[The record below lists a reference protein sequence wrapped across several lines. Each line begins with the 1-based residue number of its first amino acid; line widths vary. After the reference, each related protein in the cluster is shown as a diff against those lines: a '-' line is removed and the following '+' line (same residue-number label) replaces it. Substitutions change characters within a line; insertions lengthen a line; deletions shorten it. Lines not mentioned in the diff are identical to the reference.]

1 MSTLT
6 FRSVQVTPVSVPLL
20 RPVRTASGIV
30 THSPLLLID
39 VVANEGVIG
48 RSYLFSYTPS
58 VLKGLHSVLVELA
71 VALTGKPIAPAEIE
85 RDFAARFRLLG
96 TSGLL
101 GMALAGIDMAAWDAL
116 AQRAQM
122 PLAQV
127 LGGSLQPVKA
137 YFSQGMDG
145 VDEGVKLAHE
155 CLRLGFEAMKI
166 KIGYPTLQED
176 LAVITAVKEVLGS
189 SARLAV
195 DYNQSLST
203 AEALRR
209 CRRLDEL
216 DLLWIEE
223 PVLQDDYAAAA
234 RVAESIYTPIQR
246 GENWFGTAEMSMSL
260 RAGGSDIAMLDVMK
274 IGGVSG
280 WMRAAAI
287 AHEHRTP
294 VSSHIFHEISS
305 HLMAASSM
313 PGWLEYLPLAE
324 AILRNPVTVA
334 AGRVAL
340 NTTPG
345 AGMEWDAQAVKR
357 YSLL

>member
-1 MSTLT
+1 MSLLT
-6 FRSVQVTPVSVPLL
+6 FRAIEVTPVNVPLL

-39 VVANEGVIG
+39 VVANEGVVG
-48 RSYLFSYTPS
+48 RTYLFCYTPA
-58 VLKGLHSVLVELA
+58 VLKGLHSVLMELA
-71 VALTGKPIAPAEIE
+71 LTLQGKPIAPAQIE
-85 RDFAARFRLLG
+85 REFAARFRLLG
-96 TSGLL
+96 TTGLL

-116 AQRAQM
+116 AHGAQM
-122 PLAQV
+122 PLAQL

-145 VDEGVKLAHE
+145 LEEGVKLAEE
-155 CLRLGFEAMKI
+155 CVRLGFDAMKI

-176 LAVITAVKEVLGS
+176 LAVITAVQEVLGK

-209 CRRLDEL
+209 CRRLDDL

-223 PVLQDDYAAAA
+223 PVLQEDYAAAA
-234 RVAESIYTPIQR
+234 RIADSIYTPVQR
-246 GENWFGTAEMSMSL
+246 GENWFGIVEMSLSL

-280 WMRAAAI
+280 WMRAAAV

-294 VSSHIFHEISS
+294 VSSHIFHELSS
-305 HLMAASSM
+305 HLMAATSM

-324 AILRNPVTVA
+324 AVLQRPVTVA
-334 AGRVAL
+334 GGSVHL
-340 NTTPG
+340 HNTPG
-345 AGMEWDAQAVKR
+345 TGMEWDTEAVKR